1 MTRNPDWYLQRMSN
15 YGALFLGHRT
25 NVAFGDPDN
34 RGLYITACSNV
45 YRVRL
50 KTPGV
55 IPGKAV
61 T

>member
-1 MTRNPDWYLQRMSN
+1 
-15 YGALFLGHRT
+15 
-25 NVAFGDPDN
+25 VAFGDPDN